1 MSVTTDIINA
11 KVFLGHPKNQSNPKT
26 RDYWLGIT
34 NGQVIIDP
42 EVIENQL
49 KKAKETFTDAKKA
62 NKEVLVICEK
72 ELYKEEIE
80 VLAGAAWIHYLN
92 HKVPS
97 GVLTNFDTLLSRI
110 RSLQETKSFVESE
123 SFRTLTKKEQQMK
136 LRALRKIEK
145 VYKGVVNLRKKPE
158 LVIIVD
164 GQYMH
169 KFIDEVQKMHVN
181 TIVLASSNFDTWID
195 QPLVLCNTNSHS
207 SIDYVLK
214 YILS

>member
-1 MSVTTDIINA
+1 MTVTTDIIQA
-11 KVFLGHPKNQSNPKT
+11 KAFLGHPKNQSNPKT
-26 RDYWLGIT
+26 RDWWLGIA

-42 EVIENQL
+42 EVIWEQL
-49 KKAKETFTDAKKA
+49 KTAKKAYEDAKKA
-62 NKEVLVICEK
+62 NKEILVICEK

-80 VLAGAAWIHYLN
+80 ILADKAGVHYLN

-110 RSLQETKSFVESE
+110 RSLQETRSFIESE
-123 SFRTLTKKEQQMK
+123 SFKTLTKKEQQMK
-136 LRALRKIEK
+136 LRALRKIER
-145 VYKGVVNLRKKPE
+145 VYKGVVNLRKKPD

-169 KFIDEVQKMHVN
+169 KFIDEVTKMKVDS
-181 TIVLASSNFDTWID
+181 IVLASSNFDTWLE
-195 QPLVLCNTNSHS
+195 QPVVLCNTNSYS
-207 SIDYVLK
+207 SIDYILK